1 MSKASRLARPPSAG
15 AGSKLPS
22 PRKECPV
29 GAAAG
34 SGRARVQ
41 TVGEKLMR
49 AGNDGGLARQ
59 KSLVPAAPVPG
70 DKAQTG
76 SQSETPSPSQ
86 GDNQSRNME
95 ALPPKSRISPPKA
108 SAHQHG
114 SVQKQTKSNLK
125 VTSPEDAEHVSRRQ
139 ASPNGT
145 PPSRGDPKAS
155 RTVPRRH
162 TVGGARSSREILA
175 MQPSDM
181 DKKRE
186 AFLEHL
192 KQKYPHHASA
202 IMGHQER
209 LREQSRSPKHGPS
222 PQPSVVD
229 QLDHLSLASLESLDT
244 MSEADAPT
252 AFTRG
257 SRVRASLPVVRSTN
271 QTKDRSLGVLY
282 LQYGEETKQIRMP
295 NEITSADTVRAL
307 FVSAF
312 PQQLTMKMLESPSVA
327 VYVKDDMRNVYYEL
341 SDVRNITDH
350 SCLKVYHKD
359 PAQAF
364 SHGPRPTNGDARM
377 NREMMYASRDGQ
389 HPLRQPPMGPPPHHP
404 MQGSL
409 SPPTPHSMP
418 PSPSRIPFGPRQGS
432 IPSSATIPRDRLSN
446 ANPPA
451 RSISPCP
458 SAILERRDVKPDED
472 MGGKSHTLTRGNEGL
487 YADPY
492 LLQEGRMSLASSHGA
507 HPAPGLDGPDHG
519 LGGYHR
525 ASIRSTGSYSGP
537 SPTDSMDHPSLYRQK
552 SRNSQ
557 LPTLGSKTPP
567 PSPHRMTEVR
577 MIDIHGGPPH
587 SGPPHGGP
595 PHGGPPHGGPPHGG
609 PPHGG
614 PLHGGPPH
622 GGSPHGGSP
631 HGGPPHGGPPH
642 GGPPHGGPPHGG
654 SPHGG
659 PPHGGPPHGGP
670 PHGGPPHGG
679 PPHGGPPHGG
689 PPHGGPPHGGPPHG
703 GPPHG
708 GPPHGVPLER
718 CSPVR
723 QSFRKEEV
731 AGAKTRNNLASPVV
745 SDLQGP
751 LQGPNPA
758 ANDPQT
764 RERMKAMEQQI
775 ASLTG
780 LVQHALLKG
789 PNTSGTKEPLSER
802 PSKTS
807 SPAHSVNSAGGSP
820 VLAPKSSAGPSE
832 RASAPLQV
840 NLLQFRK
847 SVSDLRLQLQ
857 QMRQLQLQNQEAL
870 RVQLKRAEQEIS
882 VKLAEALRRMEDPVQ
897 RQRALVEEDRH
908 KYLGLEEQVLSQLGE
923 LEQYVDSLKKDSVGP
938 HRAVTLKDVEE
949 GAVTLRKV
957 GESLAGL
964 KGEFPALQTRMRA
977 VLRVEVEAVKFLKEE
992 PHKLDSMLK
1001 RVKGLTETL
1010 SGLRRCATEG
1020 LQKGSDVSA
1029 SASLKAAPVDGG
1041 PAAAVAES
1049 PVDAPPA
1056 SAQPG
1061 SAALPEPQSSSIR
1074 SEVMPPSPVVIHH
1087 VQSSPVHMQQSQQSA
1102 ALMAQPSPP
1111 LTPSPTH
1118 VPSPNPGQ
1126 SQSQSQSQGR
1136 DSPKGASS
1144 DPPSPARHK
1153 KAHAN
1158 GVNNGN
1164 GSANQDLIIEE
1175 LQSSQGKSK
1184 NRAMSIEAAEK
1195 EWEERRQNMGHYD
1208 GKEFE
1213 KILQEAQAN
1222 MMKGIPSL
1230 DMDENPAAP
1239 PGATGDQT
1247 DTHNPVESPS
1257 EPDASSEKPAKP
1269 GPEKPP
1275 KPVLEKPAKPT
1286 LERPSKAG
1294 AERPS
1299 TTKPASTDKVTKL
1312 GSEKASKSPPPPPP
1326 RKTYSSSSSG
1336 MTTTRSGEVVYTS
1349 RKESV
1354 SAQEGEEEATP
1365 PAPQPKPAKVPPEV
1379 KPKSASPPPI
1389 TASVIQDEEDEGD
1402 KIMAELQVFQ
1412 KCTVKDVGVKNL
1424 VEPTTRIEPQIR
1436 ELRPGALLPLKEK
1449 KQSSEPSREDK
1460 DPDTDENGNTT
1471 VRQSPGVIYY
1481 VTGQIS
1487 KELPPPSGTEDT
1499 NERREPTLPPSQVS
1513 NVNANDNSPS
1523 QQQRPLSKPP
1533 VSPPPVSPPP
1543 VSPPPISPKPVGLN
1557 SFKLPKKQV
1566 KRSVSLKTS
1575 TEVEK
1580 GNILNQINSE
1590 KKLKASVIQEH
1601 ISSSK
1606 SIIPEPVATTTISA
1620 LRGEPKS
1627 GAIFPEKAHNESSN
1641 QPGDTCEGGDEEA
1654 SLSPD
1659 LPGEEAPPPPDNI
1672 AFMITNTK
1680 VQALSSGEYQELV
1693 NAKKGSVQTVT
1704 VGEAGTRSNATGDSA
1719 TDPSSPQDNGFNKK
1733 PVIIIFDEPMDIRSA
1748 YKRLSTIFECEEELE
1763 RMLAEERIDE
1773 ESEESDTERSGGLQ
1787 VKVGGLEGGDDTATK
1802 VCGGLSSSQAA
1813 SDRSSLSSSSSSSI
1827 SEVTEGGVNTAST
1840 AGTKQ
1845 DGKKK
1850 FKFKFPK
1857 KQLAALSQAIRTGT
1871 KSGKKTLQVVV
1882 YEDEEESD
1890 GTIRQHKE
1898 AKRFEIRSKASADNP
1913 KAPGSAQVKRDN
1925 SESIC
1930 RTDEIRKSTYKTLD
1944 SLEQT
1949 IKQLETTISEM
1960 GPCSAEE
1967 PVCTEEPKFGNR
1979 SSSEGVG
1986 LKRSSS
1992 LPTSK
1997 GPKVPLPSKSSLR
2010 KKTKPQ
2016 LLPRP
2021 VLIPTT
2027 TTTSATALSA
2037 PSTVQQNA
2045 SVASPTSRMPV
2056 PLSAKSRQSSGT
2068 TDKAGKQQKLQDAQ
2082 RQFRQ
2087 ANGSAKRVGGDHK
2100 ATSPTVPASKIPAFY
2115 PSSTKGSSQSAPNSD
2130 ATNPINPSS
2139 SSSSS
2144 SSTPTPTPTTTKS
2157 SLSSPHPPRSGSVS
2171 SSHIPSLSNGSLK
2184 PPAPSQHTG
2193 KTLSFS
2199 SQTQNGRAHSSSSSS
2214 SSSFS
2219 SSSSSSSSPSPLSPT
2234 PLGPGGKS
2242 IRTIHTP
2249 SFTSYRPHNGGG
2261 GGKSCIPTATAS
2273 KDTA

>member
-1 MSKASRLARPPSAG
+1 MSGHRVQFADLPPSDHK
-15 AGSKLPS
+15 GS
-22 PRKECPV
+22 
-29 GAAAG
+29 
-34 SGRARVQ
+34 
-41 TVGEKLMR
+41 
-49 AGNDGGLARQ
+49 
-59 KSLVPAAPVPG
+59 
-70 DKAQTG
+70 
-76 SQSETPSPSQ
+76 
-86 GDNQSRNME
+86 
-95 ALPPKSRISPPKA
+95 PKF
-108 SAHQHG
+108 H
-114 SVQKQTKSNLK
+114 KQNKSNLK

-145 PPSRGDPKAS
+145 PPSRGDAKGS

-162 TVGGARSSREILA
+162 TLGGARSSREILA

-209 LREQSRSPKHGPS
+209 LREQSLQGMLSSLHSELDIQRYLMKIQLPHRSRSPKHGPS
-222 PQPSVVD
+222 PQPSIGD
-229 QLDHLSLASLESLDT
+229 HIDHLSLASLESLDA

-282 LQYGEETKQIRMP
+282 LQYGDETKQIRMP
-295 NEITSADTVRAL
+295 NEITSIDTVRAL

-327 VYVKDDMRNVYYEL
+327 VYVKDDMRNMYYEL
-341 SDVRNITDH
+341 TDVRNITDH

-364 SHGPRPTNGDARM
+364 SHGPRPANGDARM
-377 NREMMYASRDGQ
+377 HSDGQ
-389 HPLRQPPMGPPPHHP
+389 HPLRQPPMGPPTHHP
-404 MQGSL
+404 MQGTL
-409 SPPTPHSMP
+409 PPSPHSMP

-432 IPSSATIPRDRLSN
+432 IPGSATIPRDRLSN

-472 MGGKSHTLTRGNEGL
+472 MGGKSHSLSRGNEGL

-492 LLQEGRMSLASSHGA
+492 LLQEGRMSMATAHGP
-507 HPAPGLDGPDHG
+507 HPNPGLDGPEHG
-519 LGGYHR
+519 MGGFHR

-537 SPTDSMDHPSLYRQK
+537 SPTDTMDHPSLYRQK

-567 PSPHRMTEVR
+567 PSPHRMAEVR

-587 SGPPHGGP
+587 GV
-595 PHGGPPHGGPPHGG
+595 
-609 PPHGG
+609 
-614 PLHGGPPH
+614 
-622 GGSPHGGSP
+622 
-631 HGGPPHGGPPH
+631 
-642 GGPPHGGPPHGG
+642 
-654 SPHGG
+654 
-659 PPHGGPPHGGP
+659 
-670 PHGGPPHGG
+670 
-679 PPHGGPPHGG
+679 
-689 PPHGGPPHGGPPHG
+689 
-703 GPPHG
+703 
-708 GPPHGVPLER
+708 PPHGVTMER
-718 CSPVR
+718 SSPVR

-731 AGAKTRNNLASPVV
+731 TGTKPRNNMGSPVV
-745 SDLQGP
+745 SDLPGH
-751 LQGPNPA
+751 LQGPIPP
-758 ANDPQT
+758 ANDHQT

-802 PSKTS
+802 PPKTS
-807 SPAHSVNSAGGSP
+807 SPAHSAHSSGGSP
-820 VLAPKSSAGPSE
+820 VLAPKSSAALSDKGSV
-832 RASAPLQV
+832 PLKV

-847 SVSDLRLQLQ
+847 NVSDLRMQLH

-882 VKLAEALRRMEDPVQ
+882 VKLAEAMRRLEDPVQ
-897 RQRALVEEDRH
+897 RQRTLVEEDRH
-908 KYLGLEEQVLSQLGE
+908 KYLGLEERVLTQLGE
-923 LEQYVDSLKKDSVGP
+923 LEQYVGSLQKDSAAT
-938 HRAVTLKDVEE
+938 HRVVTLKDVEE

-1001 RVKGLTETL
+1001 RVKSLTDTL
-1010 SGLRRCATEG
+1010 SSLRRHATEG
-1020 LQKGSDVSA
+1020 SQRGPDPSA
-1029 SASLKAAPVDGG
+1029 NIPVDNSLS
-1041 PAAAVAES
+1041 AAAVETPAEDPPIS
-1049 PVDAPPA
+1049 VQPTSTAAPPELQN
-1056 SAQPG
+1056 STIKSG
-1061 SAALPEPQSSSIR
+1061 
-1074 SEVMPPSPVVIHH
+1074 VMPSSPVVIHH

-1102 ALMAQPSPP
+1102 ALTAQPSPP
-1111 LTPSPTH
+1111 LTPSPTQ
-1118 VPSPNPGQ
+1118 VPCPNA
-1126 SQSQSQSQGR
+1126 SKSQGR
-1136 DSPKGASS
+1136 ESPKGASS

-1153 KAHAN
+1153 KAHGN
-1158 GVNNGN
+1158 PVNNGN
-1164 GSANQDLIIEE
+1164 QDLVIEE
-1175 LQSSQGKSK
+1175 LQTSHDKSK

-1230 DMDENPAAP
+1230 EVEENPALP
-1239 PGATGDQT
+1239 PAASGEQADI
-1247 DTHNPVESPS
+1247 HNPVEATSEEPQS
-1257 EPDASSEKPAKP
+1257 EPDSDKPAKKGPEKLPKPLTEKPAKP
-1269 GPEKPP
+1269 
-1275 KPVLEKPAKPT
+1275 A
-1286 LERPSKAG
+1286 LERHSKTA
-1294 AERPS
+1294 
-1299 TTKPASTDKVTKL
+1299 TKPAPTDGFTKH
-1312 GSEKASKSPPPPPP
+1312 GSEKSSKSPPPPPPP
-1326 RKTYSSSSSG
+1326 RKTYPTSSSG

-1354 SAQEGEEEATP
+1354 SAQEGEEEVP
-1365 PAPQPKPAKVPPEV
+1365 PPTPQPKPTQPKVPPET
-1379 KPKSASPPPI
+1379 KPKPATPPPV
-1389 TASVIQDEEDEGD
+1389 TASVTREEEDEGD

-1436 ELRPGALLPLKEK
+1436 ELRPGAMLPLKEK
-1449 KQSSEPSREDK
+1449 KQSSEPSRVDK

-1471 VRQSPGVIYY
+1471 MRQSQGVIYY
-1481 VTGQIS
+1481 VTGQIP
-1487 KELPPPSGTEDT
+1487 KDHPPPSGTEET
-1499 NERREPTLPPSQVS
+1499 PEHQEPTQPPTQVS
-1513 NVNANDNSPS
+1513 NVNVNDNSPS
-1523 QQQRPLSKPP
+1523 QEQQQQQQPQ
-1533 VSPPPVSPPP
+1533 SPPPK
-1543 VSPPPISPKPVGLN
+1543 SPPPISPKPAGLN
-1557 SFKLPKKQV
+1557 GLKLPKKQV
-1566 KRSVSLKTS
+1566 KRSESLKTRA
-1575 TEVEK
+1575 EMEK
-1580 GNILNQINSE
+1580 GKILNKINTE
-1590 KKLKASVIQEH
+1590 KKSKIIQEH
-1601 ISSSK
+1601 VSSSK
-1606 SIIPEPVATTTISA
+1606 NIISKPMETTTTSVVKEVPKGSVA
-1620 LRGEPKS
+1620 PTNNAPSENSDPPKS
-1627 GAIFPEKAHNESSN
+1627 NCADDDEGA
-1641 QPGDTCEGGDEEA
+1641 T
-1654 SLSPD
+1654 LSPD

-1680 VQALSSGEYQELV
+1680 VQALSCGEYQELV

-1704 VGEAGTRSNATGDSA
+1704 VGGAANRGNATAS
-1719 TDPSSPQDNGFNKK
+1719 PSVPQDNGFNKK

-1748 YKRLSTIFECEEELE
+1748 YKRLSTIFECEEELD
-1763 RMLAEERIDE
+1763 RMLAEERIEE

-1787 VKVGGLEGGDDTATK
+1787 VKAEGTETVDGKKVG
-1802 VCGGLSSSQAA
+1802 SSQGSA
-1813 SDRSSLSSSSSSSI
+1813 DHVSLSSSSSSSV
-1827 SEVTEGGVNTAST
+1827 SELTDSGINLESNGDA
-1840 AGTKQ
+1840 KQ
-1845 DGKKK
+1845 DSKKK

-1857 KQLAALSQAIRTGT
+1857 KQFAALTQAIRTGS

-1890 GTIRQHKE
+1890 GTVRQHKE
-1898 AKRFEIRSKASADNP
+1898 AKRFEIARSKSLADTQKATSSA
-1913 KAPGSAQVKRDN
+1913 VLKRQN
-1925 SESIC
+1925 SESHC
-1930 RTDEIRKSTYKTLD
+1930 RTDEIRKNTYKTLD

-1960 GPCSAEE
+1960 GPRSPDE
-1967 PVCTEEPKFGNR
+1967 PVSMEEAKAGNGK
-1979 SSSEGVG
+1979 SPEGVG

-1992 LPTSK
+1992 LPTSRGS
-1997 GPKVPLPSKSSLR
+1997 GPKVPSKSSLQ

-2021 VLIPTT
+2021 VVIPTT
-2027 TTTSATALSA
+2027 TTTTTTSTATVPSA
-2037 PSTVQQNA
+2037 PSTIQQNT

-2056 PLSAKSRQSSGT
+2056 PLSAKSRQSPGT

-2100 ATSPTVPASKIPAFY
+2100 TTSPTIPISKIPAFY
-2115 PSSTKGSSQSAPNSD
+2115 PSSTKGSSQSAQNSD

-2144 SSTPTPTPTTTKS
+2144 LTKS
-2157 SLSSPHPPRSGSVS
+2157 SILSSHTPRSGSLP

-2184 PPAPSQHTG
+2184 LPTPSQHTG
-2193 KTLSFS
+2193 KALSFS
-2199 SQTQNGRAHSSSSSS
+2199 SQTQNGRVHSSSSSFS
-2214 SSSFS
+2214 SS

-2249 SFTSYRPHNGGG
+2249 SFTSYRSHNGSS
-2261 GGKSCIPTATAS
+2261 GKSCIPTSTAA
-2273 KDTA
+2273 KDTT